1 MKMTALIFIVLALCS
16 IGILTIISNPKSRS
30 NLWLGIMALAPG
42 LGVLVVFVSFLFSE
56 TILKTV
62 SPLTIDCLFMFA
74 LYVTPYATLMFGIT
88 YSGRLKNAF
97 HYKLTGSLLLIPV
110 LIMFVEIPFSLTYHS
125 FFLLYIWAI
134 PYIIVA
140 DYLVI
145 LAYFQE
151 KIRRQRKHKLLTCI
165 LFIPATLVIEMY
177 NILNLPYHDIWKFN
191 ITAVISAFILF
202 FFLSV
207 RYGIVGVRV
216 ILERNQLAG
225 TIRSVTSGTLILNH
239 AIKNEL
245 TKMAVCMENIK
256 RAAQKPEPNITGI
269 NQNTQFV
276 QDSLGYL
283 ALMVKKIQSQV
294 EEIVI
299 TKKPTNLAEVAAKA
313 LQILILPLREKNIRV
328 INEIAPSIRIPADGF
343 HLQEVLINIIKN
355 AIDAMKI
362 DGTLYLGLLEE
373 KRAITLV
380 IRDDGTGI
388 EKENLPHV
396 LEPFFTTKS
405 RHQNFGL
412 GLTYCYNVLQKHGGT
427 LEIESVENSG
437 TTVLL
442 TFPIVRFGSAKYSF
456 FEAANE

>member
-42 LGVLVVFVSFLFSE
+42 LGVLVVFVSFLLSE
-56 TILKTV
+56 TISKTV

-88 YSGRLKNAF
+88 YSGRLKNTL
-97 HYKLTGSLLLIPV
+97 HYKLTGSLLFIPV
-110 LIMFVEIPFSLTYHS
+110 LIMIAGTPFYLASHSLFH
-125 FFLLYIWAI
+125 LYIWAI
-134 PYIIVA
+134 PYIMVA
-140 DYLVI
+140 NYLVI
-145 LAYFQE
+145 LAYFRE
-151 KIRRQRKHKLLTCI
+151 KIGRQRKHKLLTCI
-165 LFIPATLVIEMY
+165 LFIPATLVIEIY

-207 RYGIVGVRV
+207 RYGIMGVRV
-216 ILERNQLAG
+216 KLERNQLAG

-239 AIKNEL
+239 AMKNEL

-256 RAAQKPEPNITGI
+256 KAAQKREPNIAGI
-269 NQNTQFV
+269 HENTQFV
-276 QDSLGYL
+276 QDSLDYL
-283 ALMVKKIQSQV
+283 SLMVKKIQSQV

-299 TKKPTNLAEVAAKA
+299 TKQSINPAEVAAKA
-313 LQILILPLREKNIRV
+313 LQILILSLREKNIRV
-328 INEIAPSIRIPADGF
+328 INEIPPGIQIPADGF

-355 AIDAMKI
+355 AIDAMKM
-362 DGTLYLGLLEE
+362 DGTLYIGVFEE
-373 KRAITLV
+373 KRAVALV
-380 IRDDGTGI
+380 IRDDGAGI

-427 LEIESVENSG
+427 LEIESAENSG

-442 TFPIVRFGSAKYSF
+442 TFPLVRFGRAK
-456 FEAANE
+456 

>member
-1 MKMTALIFIVLALCS
+1 MKTTALIFIVVALCS
-16 IGILTIISNPKSRS
+16 IGIVTIISNPKSRS

-42 LGVLVVFVSFLFSE
+42 LGVLVVFVSFLLSE
-56 TILKTV
+56 TISKTV
-62 SPLTIDCLFMFA
+62 SPLTIDCLFMVA

-88 YSGRLKNAF
+88 YSGRLKNPF
-97 HYKLTGSLLLIPV
+97 HYKLTGSLLFIPV
-110 LIMFVEIPFSLTYHS
+110 LIMIAGTPFYLASHS
-125 FFLLYIWAI
+125 FFQLYIWAI
-134 PYIIVA
+134 PYILVA
-140 DYLVI
+140 NYLVI
-145 LAYFQE
+145 SAYFRE
-151 KIRRQRKHKLLTCI
+151 KIGRQRKHKVLTCI

-177 NILNLPYHDIWKFN
+177 NIINLPYHDIWKFN

-202 FFLSV
+202 FFLSI
-207 RYGIVGVRV
+207 RYGIMGVRV
-216 ILERNQLAG
+216 KLERDQLAG

-239 AIKNEL
+239 AMKNEL

-256 RAAQKPEPNITGI
+256 KAARKPEPNIAGI
-269 NQNTQFV
+269 DENTRFV
-276 QDSLGYL
+276 QDSLEYL
-283 ALMVKKIQSQV
+283 SLMVKKIQSQV

-299 TKKPTNLAEVAAKA
+299 TKQSINPAEVAAKA
-313 LQILILPLREKNIRV
+313 LQILLLPLSEKNIRV
-328 INEIAPSIRIPADGF
+328 INEIPPDIRIPADGF

-355 AIDAMKI
+355 AIDAMKM
-362 DGTLYLGLLEE
+362 DGALYIGIFEE
-373 KRAITLV
+373 KRAVTLV
-380 IRDDGTGI
+380 IRDDGAGV

-442 TFPIVRFGSAKYSF
+442 TFPLARFGRAK
-456 FEAANE
+456 